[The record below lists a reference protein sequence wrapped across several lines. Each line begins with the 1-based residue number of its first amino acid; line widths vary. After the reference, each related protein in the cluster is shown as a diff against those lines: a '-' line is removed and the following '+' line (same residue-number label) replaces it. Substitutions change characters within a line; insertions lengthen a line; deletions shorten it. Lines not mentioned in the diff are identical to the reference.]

1 MATRSE
7 MLIEANRRGLLTGQK
22 KAMFDQAVS
31 RGLIKLPTSQMSD
44 ESLQASAQGKIQAPS
59 QLEQARLQS
68 TLVYPEEKTSLGAF
82 YEGAIRG
89 LQNTGFGILQRGSE
103 VADFLGADTS
113 EFRRKL
119 DIAEDIEQQK
129 FKPTEE
135 ARPISAGAGKIA
147 GSVASFPVAPAT
159 VPAAVATGGVFGLAQ
174 SAEGAGEVATNVAQE
189 ALLGGVGAWA
199 APYLQKGFTKA
210 GALFSGLMKKVTGAD
225 PRPEMFLPDGNLSQ
239 EGKSAIEQIGIS
251 QEDFARI
258 YENLDETLDPI
269 AATRKER
276 AKEFDIDITT
286 GEARRDF
293 DTYQAEESLRG
304 LATREGAA
312 ARTAEAEKLAQI
324 ETAQK
329 KFTTELDPDTIGREA
344 KGGAVQEGLREI
356 EKESEAN
363 VRRLY
368 KEAGE
373 LPGEDITFNN
383 DSLLGVIDTT
393 YHRASC

>member
-135 ARPISAGAGKIA
+135 APTHISR
-147 GSVASFPVAPAT
+147 S
-159 VPAAVATGGVFGLAQ
+159 
-174 SAEGAGEVATNVAQE
+174 
-189 ALLGGVGAWA
+189 
-199 APYLQKGFTKA
+199 
-210 GALFSGLMKKVTGAD
+210 
-225 PRPEMFLPDGNLSQ
+225 R
-239 EGKSAIEQIGIS
+239 
-251 QEDFARI
+251 
-258 YENLDETLDPI
+258 
-269 AATRKER
+269 
-276 AKEFDIDITT
+276 
-286 GEARRDF
+286 
-293 DTYQAEESLRG
+293 
-304 LATREGAA
+304 
-312 ARTAEAEKLAQI
+312 
-324 ETAQK
+324 
-329 KFTTELDPDTIGREA
+329 
-344 KGGAVQEGLREI
+344 
-356 EKESEAN
+356 
-363 VRRLY
+363 
-368 KEAGE
+368 
-373 LPGEDITFNN
+373 
-383 DSLLGVIDTT
+383 
-393 YHRASC
+393 